1 MPKREKV
8 RRPILLAAFFIT
20 GATALVFEVV
30 WTRLLLL
37 SLGTTPAAVGVVL
50 GAFMG
55 GMAIG
60 SYAAGWRV
68 FTRHDPIVIYAVLE
82 GWVGVY
88 GLASPALLRAVGV
101 SPPDLQ
107 FGVAILLLLPA
118 TVAMGA
124 SLPLLS
130 RALGQGTAQ
139 PAVVVGHLYAATTAG
154 AFLGPI
160 AAVFYLFPA
169 FGLHATLVI
178 AAGVNLVVFAGLLA
192 SRRVLPDF
200 VPIESREWQPRE
212 GRVDRIVLAALA
224 TSGAVA
230 MVYEVA
236 WGRMLAMVY
245 GSSVYGVSIMLS
257 TFLFGLA
264 GGSALAAFLLRRRR
278 RPASRLALAW
288 LLIGS
293 AGAGFASLLVAQR
306 LPFVFVDLYR
316 LYGSV
321 EGRDPALFLIQFV
334 AAALLMLPST
344 LCLGAMLPVAT
355 SVAPADANLGRQ
367 VSRLYAGN
375 LIGSALGALVASGL
389 LLAALGIEFSVRA
402 ASLVA
407 LATSV
412 LVVLTS
418 PKLHVVT
425 TAMAVFGAVSILAL
439 DPSGG
444 RLITS
449 FGLYASAP
457 SYILSTTSTT
467 STTRTGCESSWH
479 PTTFCIIAMGQRP
492 PWRCSR
498 LIATSSSRSM
508 ARPMPRTAG
517 PTSKRRCSW
526 EHLPL
531 MAADARHVAVIGW
544 GSGMTAGAVL
554 SHPVESVE
562 SVDAFEIEPAVVEA
576 SRYFEPS
583 NGQPLNDPR
592 LQLILG
598 DARSLLGRADVVYDL
613 IISHPSNPWITGVAN
628 LFTQDFFEL
637 ATSRL
642 ASDGIFCQW
651 VPLYGM
657 SEESTRSLVATFR
670 SVFPHTLAFRDRDLI
685 LLGSDRPIRFS
696 FQRLLERFQDPRVKQ
711 SLEQAFVRYPTDLL
725 VKLRLDEAGVETFS
739 RGAPLNTDDNMRLEL
754 AAPRTLYQ
762 DRVEATRAEM
772 ARYPPDVLE
781 YLVDYESEPE
791 MEFELA
797 ASFFTA
803 GMDEQALRHGRRALE
818 LETSFDGLKLL
829 GQILHRQ
836 GELRAARTA
845 WERALAWGG
854 DPASRAFVE
863 TLLRSLARPAGR

>member
-37 SLGTTPAAVGVVL
+37 PLGTTPVAVGVVL

-60 SYAAGWRV
+60 SYVAGWRV

-82 GWVGVY
+82 GWAGAY
-88 GLASPALLRAVGV
+88 GLASPALLRAVDV
-101 SPPDLQ
+101 APPELR
-107 FGVAILLLLPA
+107 FGVALLLLLPA

-230 MVYEVA
+230 MIYEVA

-264 GGSALAAFLLRRRR
+264 GGSALAAFVLRR

-293 AGAGFASLLVAQR
+293 AGTGFASLLVAQR

-412 LVVLTS
+412 LVVLKS
-418 PKLHVVT
+418 PKLHLVT
-425 TAMAVFGAVSILAL
+425 TAMALFGAVSILAL

-444 RLITS
+444 RLVTS
-449 FGLYASAP
+449 FGLYSSAP
-457 SYILSTTSTT
+457 SYIEYDEDDANGVRELVASHNLLYY
-467 STTRTGCESSWH
+467 RDG
-479 PTTFCIIAMGQRP
+479 PA
-492 PWRCSR
+492 
-498 LIATSSSRSM
+498 ATVAVQQVDRYKLLKINGKTDASNRGVDVETQM
-508 ARPMPRTAG
+508 LLG
-517 PTSKRRCSW
+517 
-526 EHLPL
+526 HLPL

-554 SHPVESVE
+554 SHPVESV
-562 SVDAFEIEPAVVEA
+562 DAFEIEPAVVEA

-583 NGQPLNDPR
+583 NGRPLNDPR
-592 LQLILG
+592 LRLISG
-598 DARSLLGRADVVYDL
+598 DARSLLGRADEVYDL

-637 ATSRL
+637 AMSRL
-642 ASDGIFCQW
+642 TSDGIFCQW

-657 SEESTRSLVATFR
+657 SEASTRSLVATFR

-696 FQRLLERFQDPRVKQ
+696 FQRLLERFEDPSVKQ

-725 VKLRLDEAGVETFS
+725 VKLRLDDAGVETFS

-762 DRVEATRAEM
+762 DRTEAIRAEM

-803 GMDEQALRHGRRALE
+803 GMDEQALRHCRRALE
-818 LETSFDGLKLL
+818 FETSFDGLKLL

-863 TLLRSLARPAGR
+863 TLLRSLTRPAGR

>member
-8 RRPILLAAFFIT
+8 RTPILLAAFFIT

-37 SLGTTPAAVGVVL
+37 SLGTSPAAVGVVL

-60 SYAAGWRV
+60 SYAAGWR
-68 FTRHDPIVIYAVLE
+68 FLTRHDPIVIYALLE
-82 GWVGVY
+82 GWVGAY
-88 GLASPALLRAVGV
+88 GLASPALLRAVDIA
-101 SPPDLQ
+101 PPELQ
-107 FGVAILLLLPA
+107 FGVALLLLLPA

-192 SRRVLPDF
+192 SRRVLPEF
-200 VPIESREWQPRE
+200 VPIEPREWQPRE
-212 GRVDRIVLAALA
+212 GRVDTIVLAALA

-236 WGRMLAMVY
+236 WSRTLAMVY

-264 GGSALAAFLLRRRR
+264 GGSALAALLLRRRR

-293 AGAGFASLLVAQR
+293 AGTGFASLFIAQR
-306 LPFVFVDLYR
+306 LGFVFVDLYR

-321 EGRDPALFLIQFV
+321 EGRDPELFVIQFV

-355 SVAPADANLGRQ
+355 SVVPADGNLGRR

-412 LVVLTS
+412 LVVLKS

-444 RLITS
+444 RLVTS
-449 FGLYASAP
+449 FGLYSSAP
-457 SYILSTTSTT
+457 SYLEDDANGVRELVASHDLLYY
-467 STTRTGCESSWH
+467 RDG
-479 PTTFCIIAMGQRP
+479 PA
-492 PWRCSR
+492 
-498 LIATSSSRSM
+498 ATVAVQQVDRYKLLKINGKTDASNRGADVETQM
-508 ARPMPRTAG
+508 LLG
-517 PTSKRRCSW
+517 
-526 EHLPL
+526 HLPL

-562 SVDAFEIEPAVVEA
+562 SVVAFEIEPAVVEA

-583 NGQPLNDPR
+583 NGQSLNDP
-592 LQLILG
+592 QTAAHLG
-598 DARSLLGRADVVYDL
+598 
-613 IISHPSNPWITGVAN
+613 
-628 LFTQDFFEL
+628 
-637 ATSRL
+637 
-642 ASDGIFCQW
+642 
-651 VPLYGM
+651 
-657 SEESTRSLVATFR
+657 
-670 SVFPHTLAFRDRDLI
+670 
-685 LLGSDRPIRFS
+685 
-696 FQRLLERFQDPRVKQ
+696 
-711 SLEQAFVRYPTDLL
+711 
-725 VKLRLDEAGVETFS
+725 
-739 RGAPLNTDDNMRLEL
+739 
-754 AAPRTLYQ
+754 
-762 DRVEATRAEM
+762 
-772 ARYPPDVLE
+772 
-781 YLVDYESEPE
+781 
-791 MEFELA
+791 
-797 ASFFTA
+797 
-803 GMDEQALRHGRRALE
+803 
-818 LETSFDGLKLL
+818 
-829 GQILHRQ
+829 
-836 GELRAARTA
+836 
-845 WERALAWGG
+845 
-854 DPASRAFVE
+854 
-863 TLLRSLARPAGR
+863 

>member
-30 WTRLLLL
+30 WARLLLL

-60 SYAAGWRV
+60 SYVAGWRV

-82 GWVGVY
+82 GWVGAY
-88 GLASPALLRAVGV
+88 GLASPALLRAVDV
-101 SPPDLQ
+101 APPELQ
-107 FGVAILLLLPA
+107 FGVALLLLLPA

-154 AFLGPI
+154 GFLGPI

-200 VPIESREWQPRE
+200 VPIESREWHPRE
-212 GRVDRIVLAALA
+212 GRVDTIVLAALA

-230 MVYEVA
+230 MIYEVA

-264 GGSALAAFLLRRRR
+264 GGSALAAFLLRRR
-278 RPASRLALAW
+278 PASRLALAW

-293 AGAGFASLLVAQR
+293 AGTGFASLLVAQR

-412 LVVLTS
+412 LVVLKS

-444 RLITS
+444 RLVTS
-449 FGLYASAP
+449 FGLYSSAP
-457 SYILSTTSTT
+457 SYLEDDANGLRELVASHNLLYYRDGPAATVAVQQVD
-467 STTRTGCESSWH
+467 RY
-479 PTTFCIIAMGQRP
+479 
-492 PWRCSR
+492 R
-498 LIATSSSRSM
+498 LLKINGKTDASNRGADVETQM
-508 ARPMPRTAG
+508 LLG
-517 PTSKRRCSW
+517 
-526 EHLPL
+526 HLPL

-562 SVDAFEIEPAVVEA
+562 FVDAFEIEPAVVEA

-592 LQLILG
+592 LRLISG

-613 IISHPSNPWITGVAN
+613 IISHPSNSWITGVAN

-642 ASDGIFCQW
+642 ASEGIFCQW

-670 SVFPHTLAFRDRDLI
+670 SVFPHTIAFRNRDLI

-739 RGAPLNTDDNMRLEL
+739 RGVPLNTDDNMRLEL

-762 DRVEATRAEM
+762 ARIEATRAEM

-803 GMDEQALRHGRRALE
+803 GMDEQALRHCRRALE

-829 GQILHRQ
+829 GQVLHRQ

-863 TLLRSLARPAGR
+863 TLLRSLTRPAGR

>member
-60 SYAAGWRV
+60 SYVAGWRG
-68 FTRHDPIVIYAVLE
+68 FTRHDPIVIYALLE
-82 GWVGVY
+82 GWVGAY
-88 GLASPALLRAVGV
+88 GLASPALLRAVDV
-101 SPPDLQ
+101 APPELR
-107 FGVAILLLLPA
+107 FGVALLLLLPA

-178 AAGVNLVVFAGLLA
+178 AAGVDLVVFAGLLA
-192 SRRVLPDF
+192 IRRVLPDF

-212 GRVDRIVLAALA
+212 GRVDTIVLAALV

-257 TFLFGLA
+257 TFLLGLA
-264 GGSALAAFLLRRRR
+264 GGSALAAFLLRR

-293 AGAGFASLLVAQR
+293 AGTGFVSLLVAQR

-444 RLITS
+444 RLVTS

-457 SYILSTTSTT
+457 SYIEYDEDDANGVRELVASHDLLYY
-467 STTRTGCESSWH
+467 RDG
-479 PTTFCIIAMGQRP
+479 PA
-492 PWRCSR
+492 
-498 LIATSSSRSM
+498 ATVAVQQVDRYKLLKINGKTDASNRGADVETQM
-508 ARPMPRTAG
+508 LLG
-517 PTSKRRCSW
+517 
-526 EHLPL
+526 HLPL
-531 MAADARHVAVIGW
+531 MAADAQRVAVIGW

-562 SVDAFEIEPAVVEA
+562 FVDAFEIEPAVVEA

-592 LQLILG
+592 LRLISG
-598 DARSLLGRADVVYDL
+598 DARSLLGRADVVYNL
-613 IISHPSNPWITGVAN
+613 IISHPSNPWITGVSN

-696 FQRLLERFQDPRVKQ
+696 FQRLLERFEDPSVKQ

-803 GMDEQALRHGRRALE
+803 GMDEQALRHCRRALE
-818 LETSFDGLKLL
+818 FETSFDGLKLL

-845 WERALAWGG
+845 WERALAWGS

-863 TLLRSLARPAGR
+863 TLLRPLARPAGR

>member
-8 RRPILLAAFFIT
+8 RTPILLAAFFIT

-37 SLGTTPAAVGVVL
+37 SLGTSPAAVGVVL

-68 FTRHDPIVIYAVLE
+68 LTRHDPIVIYALLE
-82 GWVGVY
+82 GWVGAY
-88 GLASPALLRAVGV
+88 GLASPALLRAVDIA
-101 SPPDLQ
+101 PPELQ
-107 FGVAILLLLPA
+107 FGVALLLLLPA

-192 SRRVLPDF
+192 SRRVLPEF
-200 VPIESREWQPRE
+200 VPIEPREWQPRE
-212 GRVDRIVLAALA
+212 GRVDTIVLAALA

-236 WGRMLAMVY
+236 WSRTLAMVY

-264 GGSALAAFLLRRRR
+264 GGSALAALLLRRRR

-293 AGAGFASLLVAQR
+293 AGTGFASLFIAQR
-306 LPFVFVDLYR
+306 LGFVFVDLYR

-321 EGRDPALFLIQFV
+321 EGRDPELFVIQFV

-355 SVAPADANLGRQ
+355 SVVPADGNLGRR

-412 LVVLTS
+412 LVVLKS

-444 RLITS
+444 RLVTS
-449 FGLYASAP
+449 FGLYSSAP
-457 SYILSTTSTT
+457 SYLEDDANGVRELVASHDLLYY
-467 STTRTGCESSWH
+467 RDG
-479 PTTFCIIAMGQRP
+479 PA
-492 PWRCSR
+492 
-498 LIATSSSRSM
+498 ATVAVQQVDRYKLLKINGKTDASNRGADVETQM
-508 ARPMPRTAG
+508 LLG
-517 PTSKRRCSW
+517 
-526 EHLPL
+526 HLPL

-562 SVDAFEIEPAVVEA
+562 SVVAFEIEPAVVEA

-598 DARSLLGRADVVYDL
+598 DARSLLGRADEVYDL

-670 SVFPHTLAFRDRDLI
+670 SVFPHTIAFRDRDVI

-711 SLEQAFVRYPTDLL
+711 SLEQAFVSYPADLL
-725 VKLRLDEAGVETFS
+725 VKLRLDDAGVETFS
-739 RGAPLNTDDNMRLEL
+739 RGAPLNTDDNMGLEL

-818 LETSFDGLKLL
+818 LETSFDGLKLV

-854 DPASRAFVE
+854 DPAGRAFVE
-863 TLLRSLARPAGR
+863 TLLRSLTRPAGR

>member
-37 SLGTTPAAVGVVL
+37 PLGTTPAAVGVVL

-60 SYAAGWRV
+60 SYVAGWRV
-68 FTRHDPIVIYAVLE
+68 FTRHDPIVIYALLE
-82 GWVGVY
+82 GWVGAY
-88 GLASPALLRAVGV
+88 GLASPALLRAVDV
-101 SPPDLQ
+101 APPELQ
-107 FGVAILLLLPA
+107 FGVALVLLLPA

-178 AAGVNLVVFAGLLA
+178 AAGVDLVVFAGLLA

-200 VPIESREWQPRE
+200 VPIESRGWQPRE
-212 GRVDRIVLAALA
+212 GRVDRIVLAALV

-293 AGAGFASLLVAQR
+293 AGTGFASLLVAQR

-355 SVAPADANLGRQ
+355 SVVPADANLGRQ

-375 LIGSALGALVASGL
+375 LIGSAPS
-389 LLAALGIEFSVRA
+389 
-402 ASLVA
+402 
-407 LATSV
+407 
-412 LVVLTS
+412 S
-418 PKLHVVT
+418 P
-425 TAMAVFGAVSILAL
+425 
-439 DPSGG
+439 
-444 RLITS
+444 R
-449 FGLYASAP
+449 
-457 SYILSTTSTT
+457 
-467 STTRTGCESSWH
+467 GC
-479 PTTFCIIAMGQRP
+479 CLP
-492 PWRCSR
+492 PWV
-498 LIATSSSRSM
+498 SSSRSG
-508 ARPMPRTAG
+508 RPRSWRSPPA
-517 PTSKRRCSW
+517 CS
-526 EHLPL
+526 
-531 MAADARHVAVIGW
+531 
-544 GSGMTAGAVL
+544 
-554 SHPVESVE
+554 
-562 SVDAFEIEPAVVEA
+562 
-576 SRYFEPS
+576 
-583 NGQPLNDPR
+583 
-592 LQLILG
+592 
-598 DARSLLGRADVVYDL
+598 
-613 IISHPSNPWITGVAN
+613 
-628 LFTQDFFEL
+628 
-637 ATSRL
+637 
-642 ASDGIFCQW
+642 
-651 VPLYGM
+651 
-657 SEESTRSLVATFR
+657 
-670 SVFPHTLAFRDRDLI
+670 
-685 LLGSDRPIRFS
+685 S
-696 FQRLLERFQDPRVKQ
+696 F
-711 SLEQAFVRYPTDLL
+711 
-725 VKLRLDEAGVETFS
+725 
-739 RGAPLNTDDNMRLEL
+739 
-754 AAPRTLYQ
+754 
-762 DRVEATRAEM
+762 
-772 ARYPPDVLE
+772 
-781 YLVDYESEPE
+781 
-791 MEFELA
+791 
-797 ASFFTA
+797 
-803 GMDEQALRHGRRALE
+803 
-818 LETSFDGLKLL
+818 
-829 GQILHRQ
+829 
-836 GELRAARTA
+836 
-845 WERALAWGG
+845 
-854 DPASRAFVE
+854 
-863 TLLRSLARPAGR
+863 

>member
-1 MPKREKV
+1 M
-8 RRPILLAAFFIT
+8 
-20 GATALVFEVV
+20 
-30 WTRLLLL
+30 
-37 SLGTTPAAVGVVL
+37 VL

-60 SYAAGWRV
+60 SYVAGWRV
-68 FTRHDPIVIYAVLE
+68 FTRHDPIIIYALLE
-82 GWVGVY
+82 GWVGAY
-88 GLASPALLRAVGV
+88 GLASPTLLRAVDV
-101 SPPDLQ
+101 AAPELR
-107 FGVAILLLLPA
+107 FGVALLLLLPA

-154 AFLGPI
+154 GFLGPI

-212 GRVDRIVLAALA
+212 GRVDTIVLAALA

-230 MVYEVA
+230 MIYEVA

-257 TFLFGLA
+257 TFLLGLA
-264 GGSALAAFLLRRRR
+264 GGSALAAFLLRR

-293 AGAGFASLLVAQR
+293 AVTGFASLLVAQR

-355 SVAPADANLGRQ
+355 SVAPADGNLGQR

-412 LVVLTS
+412 LVVLKS

-444 RLITS
+444 RLVTS
-449 FGLYASAP
+449 FGLYSSAP
-457 SYILSTTSTT
+457 SYLQYDEHDEYDANGVRELVASHDLLYYRDGPAATVAVQLS
-467 STTRTGCESSWH
+467 
-479 PTTFCIIAMGQRP
+479 
-492 PWRCSR
+492 
-498 LIATSSSRSM
+498 IAT
-508 ARPMPRTAG
+508 
-517 PTSKRRCSW
+517 
-526 EHLPL
+526 
-531 MAADARHVAVIGW
+531 
-544 GSGMTAGAVL
+544 GS
-554 SHPVESVE
+554 
-562 SVDAFEIEPAVVEA
+562 
-576 SRYFEPS
+576 
-583 NGQPLNDPR
+583 
-592 LQLILG
+592 
-598 DARSLLGRADVVYDL
+598 
-613 IISHPSNPWITGVAN
+613 
-628 LFTQDFFEL
+628 
-637 ATSRL
+637 
-642 ASDGIFCQW
+642 
-651 VPLYGM
+651 
-657 SEESTRSLVATFR
+657 
-670 SVFPHTLAFRDRDLI
+670 
-685 LLGSDRPIRFS
+685 
-696 FQRLLERFQDPRVKQ
+696 
-711 SLEQAFVRYPTDLL
+711 
-725 VKLRLDEAGVETFS
+725 
-739 RGAPLNTDDNMRLEL
+739 
-754 AAPRTLYQ
+754 
-762 DRVEATRAEM
+762 
-772 ARYPPDVLE
+772 
-781 YLVDYESEPE
+781 
-791 MEFELA
+791 
-797 ASFFTA
+797 
-803 GMDEQALRHGRRALE
+803 
-818 LETSFDGLKLL
+818 
-829 GQILHRQ
+829 
-836 GELRAARTA
+836 
-845 WERALAWGG
+845 
-854 DPASRAFVE
+854 
-863 TLLRSLARPAGR
+863 

>member
-30 WTRLLLL
+30 WARLLLL

-60 SYAAGWRV
+60 SYVAGWRV
-68 FTRHDPIVIYAVLE
+68 FTRHDPIIIYALLE
-82 GWVGVY
+82 GWAGAY
-88 GLASPALLRAVGV
+88 GLASPALLRAVDV
-101 SPPDLQ
+101 APPELR
-107 FGVAILLLLPA
+107 FGVALLLLLPA

-192 SRRVLPDF
+192 SRRFLPDF
-200 VPIESREWQPRE
+200 VPIESRGWQPRE
-212 GRVDRIVLAALA
+212 GTVDTIVLAALA

-230 MVYEVA
+230 MIYEVA

-278 RPASRLALAW
+278 RPASRLVLAW

-293 AGAGFASLLVAQR
+293 AGTGFASLLVAQR
-306 LPFVFVDLYR
+306 LPFVFLDLYR

-355 SVAPADANLGRQ
+355 SVEPADANLGRR

-412 LVVLTS
+412 LVVLKS
-418 PKLHVVT
+418 PKLHVVM
-425 TAMAVFGAVSILAL
+425 TAIALFGAVSILAL

-444 RLITS
+444 RLVTS
-449 FGLYASAP
+449 FGLYSSAP
-457 SYILSTTSTT
+457 SYLEDDANGVRELVASHDLLYY
-467 STTRTGCESSWH
+467 RDG
-479 PTTFCIIAMGQRP
+479 PA
-492 PWRCSR
+492 
-498 LIATSSSRSM
+498 ATVAVQQVDRYKLLTINGKTDASNRGVDVATQM
-508 ARPMPRTAG
+508 LLG
-517 PTSKRRCSW
+517 
-526 EHLPL
+526 HLPL

-562 SVDAFEIEPAVVEA
+562 FVDAFEIEPAVVEA

-583 NGQPLNDPR
+583 NGRPLNDPR
-592 LQLILG
+592 LRLISG

-642 ASDGIFCQW
+642 ASDGIFCPW

-670 SVFPHTLAFRDRDLI
+670 SVFPHTIAFRDRDLI

-696 FQRLLERFQDPRVKQ
+696 FQRLLERFQDPSVKQ

-725 VKLRLDEAGVETFS
+725 VTLRLDEAGVETFS
-739 RGAPLNTDDNMRLEL
+739 RGAPLNTVDNMRLEL

-803 GMDEQALRHGRRALE
+803 GMDEQALRHCRRALE

-829 GQILHRQ
+829 GQVLHRQ

-863 TLLRSLARPAGR
+863 TLLRSLTRPAGL